1 LGKRP
6 RKFFDNL
13 AYEKDLWQKGI
24 KFVAGVD
31 EAGRGPWAGPVVAAA
46 VIFPE
51 DIHIEGIKDS
61 KALSPKKREE
71 FSGIIREKALSFATG
86 IVESDEIDSIN
97 ILQATFSAMRKALE
111 QLSKKPQFLLVDGNR
126 RIPEVD
132 IPQLA
137 IIKGDTLSMSIIA
150 AGILAKVTRDE
161 IMLKYHEK
169 FPEYGFIRHK
179 GYGTREHEKRLK
191 DFGPSELHRFS
202 FSPVRGA
209 KKMLGRWGEEK
220 AVRFLRERGYEIL
233 GRNLRTRF
241 GEVDILAENEG
252 VVAFVEVKTRSKDT
266 FGRGEEAVSRLK
278 QKRLIKLA
286 QQIINNN
293 NMSGRSFRF
302 DVLSINFGRDRNW
315 EMELIKDAFQS

>member
-1 LGKRP
+1 MEKKP
-6 RKFFDNL
+6 RKFFDTL

-51 DIHIEGIKDS
+51 DIHIDGIKDS
-61 KALSPKKREE
+61 KALSPKKREQ
-71 FSGIIREKALSFATG
+71 FSRIIREKAFSFGTG

-97 ILQATFSAMRKALE
+97 ILQATFGAMKKALE
-111 QLSKKPQFLLVDGNR
+111 QLSKNPQFLLVDGNR
-126 RIPEVD
+126 RIPGID

-137 IIKGDTLSMSIIA
+137 IIKGDTLSVSIIA

-161 IMLKYHEK
+161 IMVQYHEK
-169 FPEYGFIRHK
+169 FPEYGFVRHK

-191 DFGPSELHRFS
+191 DFGPSDLHRFS
-202 FSPVRGA
+202 FKPVGGA
-209 KKMLGRWGEEK
+209 KKTLGRWGEEK
-220 AVRFLRERGYEIL
+220 AARFLKDRGYEIL

-241 GEVDILAENEG
+241 GELDILAENEG
-252 VVAFVEVKTRSKDT
+252 VIAFVEVKTRSRDT
-266 FGRGEEAVSRLK
+266 FGRGEEAVSYLK

-286 QQIINNN
+286 QQIINSK
-293 NMSGRSFRF
+293 NMAGRDFRF
-302 DVLSINFGRDRNW
+302 DVLSIYFDRDRKW
-315 EMELIKDAFQS
+315 EVELIKDAFQT